1 MSLLELG
8 RARLAMVLPRHREQL
23 RGAMNERVCELFEA
37 YALASTT
44 LEKLEREMTR
54 SEHLTHEY
62 RQICLDLQAEV
73 ITMLALRKDKS

>member
-23 RGAMNERVCELFEA
+23 RGAMEERICELFEA

-44 LEKLEREMTR
+44 FDNLEREMTR
-54 SEHLTHEY
+54 REDLIYEY

-73 ITMLALRKDKS
+73 VTMLALRKEKS

>member
-8 RARLAMVLPRHREQL
+8 RVRLAMVLPRHREQL

>member
-8 RARLAMVLPRHREQL
+8 RVRLAMVLPRHR
-23 RGAMNERVCELFEA
+23 AMNERICELFEA

-44 LEKLEREMTR
+44 LDKLEREMTR
-54 SEHLTHEY
+54 REHLIHEY

-73 ITMLALRKDKS
+73 MTMLALRKDKS